1 MCDTGDMRATSP
13 MFGAWVRGARPRTL
27 PAAIVPVAV
36 GTAAASGIG
45 VDRWWAAGAA
55 LAVSLALQVGV
66 NFANDYSDG
75 IRGVDT
81 DRVGP
86 TRLVGSGLV
95 APRAVRNAAFVSF
108 GVAAISGLL
117 VAAAV
122 SWWLLLVGV
131 VSVAAG
137 WLYTGGPRPY
147 GYMGLGEVFVF
158 VFFGLVATL
167 GTQFVVAD
175 RITLEGVVAA
185 VVVGLLAVALLVINN
200 LRDIPGDSVSGKAT
214 LAVRL
219 GDKQTRVLYAAVVV
233 AAFIG
238 IVLLGVLAPPTLVGL
253 LAVPLA
259 IAPLRCVRHGDTG
272 ANLIPVLGATARVQL
287 VAGLLLAGGLALA
300 AV

>member
-1 MCDTGDMRATSP
+1 MCDTGVMRNAPP
-13 MFGAWVRGARPRTL
+13 MLAAWVRGARPRTL

-36 GTAAASGIG
+36 GAAAASGLG
-45 VDRWWAAGAA
+45 DDRWWTAGAA
-55 LAVSLALQVGV
+55 LVVSLALQVGV
-66 NFANDYSDG
+66 NYANDYSDG
-75 IRGVDT
+75 IRGVDA
-81 DRVGP
+81 DRIGP

-108 GVAAISGLL
+108 GVAAMSGLL
-117 VAAAV
+117 IAAAV

-147 GYMGLGEVFVF
+147 GYMGLGELFVF

-167 GTQFVVAD
+167 GTQFVVAG
-175 RITLEGVVAA
+175 RMTLQGVVAA

-219 GDKQTRVLYAAVVV
+219 GDAQTRVLYMSVVV

-238 IVLLGVLAPPTLVGL
+238 IALVGVIDPPAFVGL

-259 IAPLRCVRHGDTG
+259 VDPIRRVRQGEAG

-287 VAGLLLAGGLALA
+287 VAGLLLAVGLALA
-300 AV
+300 GS